1 MPRTTYQPVPL
12 TQPTAEQ
19 PVIVHLRLPPPNAI
33 IRRHRHAWGQVSFPS
48 RGSIRVTAAG
58 TTWVVPTMRAVWI
71 PPEVEHEVVTLGDA
85 ALHACYVLPAAA
97 PLSLT
102 TCAVVEVSALMRNLM
117 VALTDAPSLSARRR
131 QLSAALLLEELRAA
145 PTLWPGLAL
154 PTDRRLKALCDAL
167 MEQPGS
173 ALSLAQWAE
182 LTGAS
187 ERTLARLFRTEL
199 RTSFAAWRQQL
210 RLAHAVD
217 LMSRG
222 KPLAHVAAET
232 GYANAGA
239 FSTMF
244 RRALGRAPRD
254 FLATESRNHGGG
266 H

>member
-1 MPRTTYQPVPL
+1 MPRTAYQPVPL
-12 TQPTAEQ
+12 TEPTAGQ

-33 IRRHRHAWGQVSFPS
+33 IRRHRHTWGQVSCPL
-48 RGSIRVTAAG
+48 RGSMRVTAAG

-71 PPEVEHEVVTLGDA
+71 PPDVEHEVVTLGEA
-85 ALHACYVLPAAA
+85 ALHACYVLPAAS
-97 PLSLT
+97 PLSLA
-102 TCAVVEVSALMRNLM
+102 TCSVLEVSPLMRHLM
-117 VALTDAPSLSARRR
+117 MALTEAASLSERRR
-131 QLSAALLLEELRAA
+131 HLSAALLIEELRAA

-187 ERTLARLFRTEL
+187 ERTLARLFRTQL

-222 KPLAHVAAET
+222 KPLAHVASET

-244 RRALGRAPRD
+244 RRALGKAPRD
-254 FLATESRNHGGG
+254 FMARRTGE
-266 H
+266 

>member
-33 IRRHRHAWGQVSFPS
+33 IRRHRHTWGQISFPL
-48 RGSIRVTAAG
+48 RGSMRVTAAG

-71 PPEVEHEVVTLGDA
+71 PPEVEHEVVTLGET
-85 ALHACYVLPAAA
+85 ALHACYVLPAAS
-97 PLSLT
+97 PLPLT
-102 TCAVVEVSALMRNLM
+102 TCSVLEVSALMRHLM
-117 VALTDAPSLSARRR
+117 VALADSVPLSPRHR

-167 MEQPGS
+167 MEEPGS

-182 LTGAS
+182 RTGAS

-217 LMSRG
+217 LINRG
-222 KPLAHVAAET
+222 RPLAHVAAET

-244 RRALGRAPRD
+244 RRALGKAPRD
-254 FLATESRNHGGG
+254 FMAHRADE
-266 H
+266 

>member
-1 MPRTTYQPVPL
+1 M
-12 TQPTAEQ
+12 
-19 PVIVHLRLPPPNAI
+19 
-33 IRRHRHAWGQVSFPS
+33 
-48 RGSIRVTAAG
+48 
-58 TTWVVPTMRAVWI
+58 
-71 PPEVEHEVVTLGDA
+71 VTLGEA
-85 ALHACYVLPAAA
+85 ALHACYVLPAAS
-97 PLSLT
+97 PLSLA
-102 TCAVVEVSALMRNLM
+102 TCSVLEVSPLMRHLM
-117 VALTDAPSLSARRR
+117 MALTEAASLSARRR
-131 QLSAALLLEELRAA
+131 HLSAALLIEELRAA

-217 LMSRG
+217 LMSQG
-222 KPLAHVAAET
+222 KPLAHVASET
-232 GYANAGA
+232 GYAHAGA

-244 RRALGRAPRD
+244 RRALGKAPRD
-254 FLATESRNHGGG
+254 FMAHRADE
-266 H
+266 

>member
-12 TQPTAEQ
+12 TEPTAGQ

-33 IRRHRHAWGQVSFPS
+33 IRRHRHTWGQVSCPL
-48 RGSIRVTAAG
+48 RGSMRVTAAG

-71 PPEVEHEVVTLGDA
+71 PPDVEHEVVTLGEA
-85 ALHACYVLPAAA
+85 ALHACYVLPAAS
-97 PLSLT
+97 PLSLA
-102 TCAVVEVSALMRNLM
+102 TCSVLEVSPLMRHLM
-117 VALTDAPSLSARRR
+117 MALTEAASLSERRR
-131 QLSAALLLEELRAA
+131 HLSAALLIEELRAA

-222 KPLAHVAAET
+222 KPLAHVASET

-244 RRALGRAPRD
+244 RRALGKAPRD
-254 FLATESRNHGGG
+254 FMARRSGE
-266 H
+266 

>member
-12 TQPTAEQ
+12 TEPTAGQ

-33 IRRHRHAWGQVSFPS
+33 IRRHRHSWGQVSCPL
-48 RGSIRVTAAG
+48 RGSMRVTAAG

-71 PPEVEHEVVTLGDA
+71 PPDVEHEVVTLGEA
-85 ALHACYVLPAAA
+85 ALHACYVLPAAS
-97 PLSLT
+97 PLSLA
-102 TCAVVEVSALMRNLM
+102 TCSVLEVSPLMRHLM
-117 VALTDAPSLSARRR
+117 MALTEAASLSERRR
-131 QLSAALLLEELRAA
+131 HLSAALLIEELRAA

-222 KPLAHVAAET
+222 KPLAHVASET

-244 RRALGRAPRD
+244 RRALGKAPRH
-254 FLATESRNHGGG
+254 FMARRSGE
-266 H
+266 

>member
-12 TQPTAEQ
+12 TEPTAGQ

-33 IRRHRHAWGQVSFPS
+33 IRRHRHSWGQVSCPL
-48 RGSIRVTAAG
+48 RGSMRVTAAG

-71 PPEVEHEVVTLGDA
+71 PPDVEHEVVTLGEA
-85 ALHACYVLPAAA
+85 ALHACYVLPAAS
-97 PLSLT
+97 PLSLA
-102 TCAVVEVSALMRNLM
+102 TCSVLEVSPLMRHLM
-117 VALTDAPSLSARRR
+117 MALTEAASLSERRR
-131 QLSAALLLEELRAA
+131 HLSAALLIEELRAA

-222 KPLAHVAAET
+222 KPLAHVASET

-244 RRALGRAPRD
+244 RRALGKAPRD
-254 FLATESRNHGGG
+254 FMARRSGE
-266 H
+266 

>member
-1 MPRTTYQPVPL
+1 MPRTAYQPAPL
-12 TQPTAEQ
+12 TEPTAGQ

-33 IRRHRHAWGQVSFPS
+33 IRRHRHTWGQVSCPL
-48 RGSIRVTAAG
+48 RGSMRVTAAG

-71 PPEVEHEVVTLGDA
+71 PPDVEHEVVTLGEA
-85 ALHACYVLPAAA
+85 ALHACYVLPAAS
-97 PLSLT
+97 PLSLA
-102 TCAVVEVSALMRNLM
+102 TCSVLEVSPLMRHLM
-117 VALTDAPSLSARRR
+117 MALTEAASLSERRR
-131 QLSAALLLEELRAA
+131 HLSAALLIEELRAA

-187 ERTLARLFRTEL
+187 ERTLARLFRTQL

-222 KPLAHVAAET
+222 KPLAHVASET

-244 RRALGRAPRD
+244 RRALGKAPRD
-254 FLATESRNHGGG
+254 FMARRTGE
-266 H
+266 